1 MTQPPA
7 VATADDR
14 PYSPGLEGVVA
25 GETALSFIDGAAG
38 RLLYRG
44 YPIGELVREGTYPA
58 IAEPPVDRR
67 LGPAARSSP
76 APPSRAP
83 CSRPCARFR

>member
-58 IAEPPVDRR
+58 IAELLWTGSWDPHAK
-67 LGPAARSSP
+67 LACA
-76 APPSRAP
+76 PSRAP
-83 CSRPCARFR
+83 CSRPCARSR